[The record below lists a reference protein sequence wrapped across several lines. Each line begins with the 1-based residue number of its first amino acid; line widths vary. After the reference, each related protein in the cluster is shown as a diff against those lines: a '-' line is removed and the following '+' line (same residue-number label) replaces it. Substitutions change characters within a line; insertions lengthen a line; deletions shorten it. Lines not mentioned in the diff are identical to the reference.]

1 MTSQK
6 EKGLRNR
13 GKAMLVY
20 TPNLPQQRTQLL
32 GLADT
37 EIIPFYP
44 SNPLTVTLHSLN
56 FTELRT
62 YKFLSQ

>member
-37 EIIPFYP
+37 EIIPFY
-44 SNPLTVTLHSLN
+44 LN
-56 FTELRT
+56 SPR
-62 YKFLSQ
+62 